1 LSAHPEESPM
11 ASISIAKKHNLTHKK
26 AKVAAEKIA
35 HDLKQRFALDYE
47 WDGDRVDFERPG
59 VRGHMQVGKDK
70 IVLDVSLGFLLTPL
84 KPTIEK
90 EITAQLD
97 RLLSEKPAKAQKT

>member
-1 LSAHPEESPM
+1 M

-26 AKVAAEKIA
+26 AKAAAEKIA
-35 HDLKQRFALDYE
+35 QDLKKRFALDYA

-59 VRGHMQVGKDK
+59 VSGRMQVGKDK

-84 KPTIEK
+84 KPTIER

-97 RLLSEKPAKAQKT
+97 RLLDEKPRRA